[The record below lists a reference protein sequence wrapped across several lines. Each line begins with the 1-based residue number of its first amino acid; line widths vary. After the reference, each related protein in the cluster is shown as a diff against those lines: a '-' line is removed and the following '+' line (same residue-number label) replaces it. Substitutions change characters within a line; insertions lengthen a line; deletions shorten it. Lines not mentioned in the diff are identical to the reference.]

1 MSATHKN
8 ILVFL
13 TVVLLLLAGFPLR
26 AQWSG
31 SLNLKGGLGWTVDD
45 TLEEDKK
52 DILPHGL
59 AQGDFKLQYKKGI
72 FDWSSTLDGKWET
85 KTTAE
90 SRYSYKSETLT
101 ILEKGVR
108 TRPVDVGLRTQFSW
122 TPNPIRRYSFWVQYR
137 YKNDQ
142 SNNNTLNVA
151 LKENKDSQASL
162 YLEEAT
168 LNEHKWGTGG
178 DFRHTFS
185 SNTVLLGSLTATGS
199 ANQRCNMWITS
210 KAAGDIFDEGG
221 EAKYD
226 YQEKIYRITPSTNN
240 LDFSGNVHVQIKL
253 REGDPYKLTI
263 DPGIRFKGNNSFDH
277 NSGATASIRD
287 GNVDVSKVEWRD
299 SVSLREN
306 FYFFTTQV
314 EPFMVADFSWKNL
327 SAHAD
332 YAIQVYG
339 RTLNSDEHK
348 QTGVGLVRP
357 YPVGSGN
364 VSWKFS
370 PRHKLTLTNKLS
382 VSHPD
387 YLKVCWYDRTGG
399 YLDQLFRG
407 NEKLYSTQ
415 TFDFSLAYEFRY
427 KRFLASLTTSTFRRI
442 NEIDQTW
449 SNEEIEGRMYKVFT
463 WLNSADSD
471 NFGLLGRLGWEGKVI
486 TAHAAVQY
494 KNTRRVARADGA
506 VKSTFDWQVTGDV
519 SARLGKGW
527 TIGSDFKYQSNV
539 ATFFTIFKQYC
550 VVNARVRKD
559 FEKWAIY
566 LEGRDLLD
574 NPRETSF
581 QSTDGMELWVNL
593 QRSNRRVILL
603 GFNWKF

>member
-1 MSATHKN
+1 MA
-8 ILVFL
+8 IA
-13 TVVLLLLAGFPLR
+13 LLCIASITAQ

-31 SLNLKGGLGWTVDD
+31 SANLKGGLGWTTDN
-45 TLEEDKK
+45 TLDENVK

-59 AQGDFKLQYKKGI
+59 VQGDFKLQFKKGI
-72 FDWSSTLDGKWET
+72 FDWSSSLDGKWEP

-90 SRYSYKSETLT
+90 SRYSYKNETLT
-101 ILEKGVR
+101 LLEKGVR
-108 TRPVDVGLRTQFSW
+108 TRPLDVGLRTQFSW
-122 TPNPIRRYSFWVQYR
+122 TPNQIRRYSFWVQYR
-137 YKNDQ
+137 YKNDL
-142 SNNNTLNVA
+142 SNNNTLNVS
-151 LKENKDSQASL
+151 LKDEKNSQASL

-168 LNEHKWGTGG
+168 LNEHKWGVGG
-178 DFRHTFS
+178 DFRHAFQ
-185 SNTVLLGSLTATGS
+185 SNTVLLGSLTTTGS
-199 ANQRCNMWITS
+199 TNRRCNMWIRSKTS
-210 KAAGDIFDEGG
+210 GDIFNEGLD
-221 EAKYD
+221 AKYD
-226 YQEKIYRITPSTNN
+226 YEQKIYRITPSTDK
-240 LDFSGNVHVQIKL
+240 LDFSGDLHVRINL
-253 REGDPYKLTI
+253 REGDPYKLLI
-263 DPGIRFKGNNSFDH
+263 DPGIRLKGANSFDH
-277 NSGATASIRD
+277 NSGATASVQNEDLTNI
-287 GNVDVSKVEWRD
+287 EWRD

-306 FYFFTTQV
+306 FYFFTTQL

-348 QTGVGLVRP
+348 QTGGLVRP
-357 YPVGSGN
+357 YPIGSGN
-364 VSWKFS
+364 VSWKIS
-370 PRHKLTLTNKLS
+370 PKHKLSVTNKLS

-399 YLDQLFRG
+399 YLDQLYRG

-415 TFDFSLAYEFRY
+415 TFDFSLVYEFRY
-427 KRFLASLTTSTFRRI
+427 KRFLASLTTSAFRRI
-442 NEIDQTW
+442 NEIDQIW
-449 SNEEIEGRMYKVFT
+449 FNQEIEGRMYKVFT

-471 NFGLLGRLGWEGKVI
+471 NFGLVGRLGWEGKII

-494 KNTRRVARADGA
+494 KNTRRTAREDGA
-506 VKSTFDWQVTGDV
+506 VKSTFDWQITGDLT
-519 SARLGKGW
+519 ARLGKGW
-527 TIGSDFKYQSNV
+527 TVGSDLKYQSNV

-574 NPRETSF
+574 DPRETSF
-581 QSTDGMELWVNL
+581 ESSDGKELWVNI